1 MFRFGKTKYDDVSIL
16 APLYQCCLMRA
27 STVRK
32 LLAFQR
38 GPEHLS
44 DRLRSSLANDLLP
57 GVLTEAHLEAVDRR
71 VAIILEHMLA
81 CTQDAA
87 GSERRLFIEDGI

>member
-1 MFRFGKTKYDDVSIL
+1 MHYRFGKAKYDDVNLL
-16 APLYQCCLMRA
+16 APLYQCCFMRE

-32 LLAFQR
+32 LIDFQR

-44 DRLRSSLANDLLP
+44 DRLRRSLTGDLLP

-71 VAIILEHMLA
+71 VVIILEHVLNCTRDLA
-81 CTQDAA
+81 
-87 GSERRLFIEDGI
+87 GMKRGIFVEDG